1 MILEKLFAK
10 KEVNMQ
16 KKRNRASNKLNE
28 SEWKR
33 IKTMLDAG
41 FTCTQVASNRNVAWK
56 FDTIKK
62 ISRSTSFA
70 DYRTRVIGLHS
81 KASAKQES
89 FNFDGIPE
97 SETIKSFM
105 KANENKVMFC
115 FTFKSRDY
123 DAVMGHLHALDALA
137 THKMDRIV
145 FNGEKVVR
153 MVEEL
158 QNVG

>member
-16 KKRNRASNKLNE
+16 KKRSRASNKLNE

-41 FTCTQVASNRNVAWK
+41 FTCKQVADNRNVAWK
-56 FDTIKK
+56 FDTVKK

-70 DYRTRVIGLHS
+70 DYRMKVAGSQKT
-81 KASAKQES
+81 SAKQES

-97 SETIKSFM
+97 SETVKSFM

-123 DAVMGHLHALDALA
+123 DAVMGHLHALDSLA

-158 QNVG
+158 QNVR

>member
-1 MILEKLFAK
+1 
-10 KEVNMQ
+10 MQ

-41 FTCTQVASNRNVAWK
+41 FTCKQVADNRNVAWK

-70 DYRTRVIGLHS
+70 DYRMRVAGS
-81 KASAKQES
+81 QKTSAKQES
-89 FNFDGIPE
+89 FDFDGIPE
-97 SETIKSFM
+97 SGTIKSFM

-123 DAVMGHLHALDALA
+123 DAVMGHLHALDSLA

-158 QNVG
+158 NHE

>member
-1 MILEKLFAK
+1 MQ
-10 KEVNMQ
+10 MQ
-16 KKRNRASNKLNE
+16 KKRSRASNKLNE

-33 IKTMLDAG
+33 IKAMLDAG
-41 FTCTQVASNRNVAWK
+41 FTCSQVANNRNVAWK
-56 FDTIKK
+56 FDTVKK

-70 DYRTRVIGLHS
+70 DYRTRVIGLR
-81 KASAKQES
+81 KAPTKQES

-97 SETIKSFM
+97 SETVKSFM

-123 DAVMGHLHALDALA
+123 DAVMGHLHALDSLA

-158 QNVG
+158 QNVR

>member
-1 MILEKLFAK
+1 
-10 KEVNMQ
+10 MQ

-33 IKTMLDAG
+33 IKAMLDAG
-41 FTCTQVASNRNVAWK
+41 FTCSQVANNRNVAWK

-70 DYRTRVIGLHS
+70 DYRMKVAGSQKT
-81 KASAKQES
+81 SAKQES

-97 SETIKSFM
+97 SETVKSFM

-123 DAVMGHLHALDALA
+123 DAVMGHLHALDTLA

>member
-1 MILEKLFAK
+1 
-10 KEVNMQ
+10 MQ
-16 KKRNRASNKLNE
+16 KKRSRASNKLNE

-33 IKTMLDAG
+33 IKAMLDAG
-41 FTCTQVASNRNVAWK
+41 FTCTQVANNRNVAWK

-62 ISRSTSFA
+62 VKRSTSFA
-70 DYRTRVIGLHS
+70 DYRMKVAGSQKT
-81 KASAKQES
+81 SAKQES

-97 SETIKSFM
+97 SETVKSFM

-123 DAVMGHLHALDALA
+123 DAVMGHLHALDSLA

-158 QNVG
+158 QNVR

>member
-1 MILEKLFAK
+1 
-10 KEVNMQ
+10 MQ
-16 KKRNRASNKLNE
+16 KKRSRASNKLNE

-41 FTCTQVASNRNVAWK
+41 FTCTQVANNRNVAWK

-70 DYRTRVIGLHS
+70 DYRTRVAGS
-81 KASAKQES
+81 QKTSAKQES
-89 FNFDGIPE
+89 FDFDGIPE
-97 SETIKSFM
+97 SGTIKSFM

-123 DAVMGHLHALDALA
+123 DAVMGHLHALDTLA

-158 QNVG
+158 QNVR

>member
-1 MILEKLFAK
+1 
-10 KEVNMQ
+10 MQ
-16 KKRNRASNKLNE
+16 KKRSRASNKLNE

-33 IKTMLDAG
+33 IKAMLDAG
-41 FTCTQVASNRNVAWK
+41 FTCTQVANNRNVAWK

-62 ISRSTSFA
+62 VKRTASFA
-70 DYRTRVIGLHS
+70 EYQKKFTGLQ
-81 KASAKQES
+81 KASSKQES
-89 FNFDGIPE
+89 FNFEGIPE
-97 SETIKSFM
+97 SGTIKSFM

-123 DAVMGHLHALDALA
+123 DAVMGHLHALDTLA

>member
-1 MILEKLFAK
+1 MQI
-10 KEVNMQ
+10 Q
-16 KKRNRASNKLNE
+16 KKRSRASNKLNE

-33 IKTMLDAG
+33 IKAMLDAG
-41 FTCTQVASNRNVAWK
+41 FTCTQVANNRNVAWK

-62 ISRSTSFA
+62 VKRTASFA
-70 DYRTRVIGLHS
+70 EYQKKFTGLQ
-81 KASAKQES
+81 KASSRQES
-89 FNFDGIPE
+89 FNFEGIPE
-97 SETIKSFM
+97 SGTTKSFM

-123 DAVMGHLHALDALA
+123 DAVMGHLHALDSLA

-158 QNVG
+158 QNVR

>member
-1 MILEKLFAK
+1 MQ
-10 KEVNMQ
+10 MQ
-16 KKRNRASNKLNE
+16 KKRSRASNKLNE

-33 IKTMLDAG
+33 IKAMLDAG
-41 FTCTQVASNRNVAWK
+41 FTCSQVANNRNVAWK
-56 FDTIKK
+56 FDTVKK

-70 DYRTRVIGLHS
+70 DYQKKFTGLR
-81 KASAKQES
+81 KASSRQES
-89 FNFDGIPE
+89 FNFEGIPE
-97 SETIKSFM
+97 SGTIKSFM

-123 DAVMGHLHALDALA
+123 DAVMGHLHALDTLA

-158 QNVG
+158 QNVR

>member
-1 MILEKLFAK
+1 MQ
-10 KEVNMQ
+10 MQ
-16 KKRNRASNKLNE
+16 KKRSRASNKLNE

-33 IKTMLDAG
+33 IKAMLDAG
-41 FTCTQVASNRNVAWK
+41 FTCTQVANNRNVAWK

-62 ISRSTSFA
+62 VKRTASFA
-70 DYRTRVIGLHS
+70 EYQKKFTGLQ
-81 KASAKQES
+81 KASSKQES
-89 FNFDGIPE
+89 FNFEGIPE
-97 SETIKSFM
+97 SGTIKSFM

-123 DAVMGHLHALDALA
+123 DAVMGHLHALDTLA

>member
-1 MILEKLFAK
+1 
-10 KEVNMQ
+10 MQ

-41 FTCTQVASNRNVAWK
+41 FTCTQVANNRNVAWK

-70 DYRTRVIGLHS
+70 DYRMKVAGSQKT
-81 KASAKQES
+81 SAKQES
-89 FNFDGIPE
+89 FDFDGIPE
-97 SETIKSFM
+97 SGTIKSFM

-123 DAVMGHLHALDALA
+123 DAVMGHLHALDSLA

-158 QNVG
+158 NHE

>member
-41 FTCTQVASNRNVAWK
+41 FTCKQVADNRNVAWK
-56 FDTIKK
+56 FDTVKK

-70 DYRTRVIGLHS
+70 DYRMRVAGS
-81 KASAKQES
+81 QKTSAKQES
-89 FNFDGIPE
+89 FDFDGIPE
-97 SETIKSFM
+97 SETVKSFM

-123 DAVMGHLHALDALA
+123 DAVMGHLHALDSLA